1 MGEIAGVVLGG
12 PMLNRLTV
20 SALLKAVILTTAL
33 CVIAA
38 VSLGAWSSW
47 ERLQTTARMSVVA
60 DASANLFK
68 AMHNLRT
75 DRPYTNRA
83 LNADQLIDGDTEKY
97 LRALRNDQMPALAR
111 ALELLPAAEFAQKQ
125 TLLPELDRLNKLL
138 IAQQAEFWGEVTKPK
153 ASRRLALG
161 KEYSDTTTA
170 LLETLDKVS
179 AALASS
185 VNHQDATFDQLLA
198 IKQIAWLLR
207 NTAGEASL
215 TVSNG
220 LNTGKLSPEQHL
232 YYTKSVGGIEAT
244 WNALQLA
251 ASGMQLPPALSAAM
265 ATAKTA
271 YFDAEYLKM
280 RDSLATAVAAGEKPN
295 MTANQWSPLTVG
307 RLAAAVKVAEAA
319 LEAAKEHSAGQHA
332 AALRS
337 LMLQL
342 GLLAL
347 AVGLIFAAMLM
358 VGRRVITPLH
368 MIRDAMLKVA
378 GGDLSVATGY
388 GERRDEIGALAGAL
402 ETFKQQA
409 EDKLKIEAQERD
421 RNAGAIARQK
431 AVESYVAEFEGAVR
445 QTLQQLGDAS
455 GQMRKTSTGLS
466 TVSRQTNQ
474 RVEVAQ
480 KASGD
485 ASMSVE
491 SVASAAEQLSASI
504 NDISQ
509 QASHAAGIASR
520 AVNQARE
527 TDGTVQGLATSAG
540 RIGEVVGLI
549 NTIAAQTNLLAL
561 NATIEAARAGEAGR
575 GFAVVASEVKSLA
588 SQTAKATEEISEQIA
603 DIQKVAG
610 EAIDAIKGIGG
621 IIGEVNEVATA
632 IAAAVQEQGAATQE
646 ITRSTQFAAQG
657 TKNVSENITGV
668 KTDADAAAAAAEH
681 VQGASETLESQ
692 SQHLGNQ
699 VTEFLGRIRAA

>member
-1 MGEIAGVVLGG
+1 
-12 PMLNRLTV
+12 MLNRLTV

-33 CVIAA
+33 IIIAG
-38 VSLGAWSSW
+38 VSLSAWESW
-47 ERLQTTARMSVVA
+47 HRLQLANRISLVA
-60 DASANLFK
+60 DASANLFQ

-75 DRPYTNRA
+75 DRSTTSRQMNS
-83 LNADQLIDGDTEKY
+83 DQSIDPEIEKY
-97 LRALRNDQMPALAR
+97 LRGLRGTEMPALAKGL
-111 ALELLPAAEFAQKQ
+111 ALLTTIDFPDQK
-125 TLLPELDRLNKLL
+125 TLVPELDRLNRKL
-138 IAQQAEFWGEVTKPK
+138 IEQHGEFWTEIGKPK
-153 ASRRLALG
+153 ASRRMAFT
-161 KEYSDTTTA
+161 KEFMETTQS
-170 LLETLDKVS
+170 LLDTLDKLS
-179 AALASS
+179 GILAAT
-185 VNHQDATFDQLLA
+185 VNHQDATIDQLLA
-198 IKQIAWLLR
+198 IKQAAWLLR

-215 TVSNG
+215 VVATG
-220 LNTGKLSPEQHL
+220 LAAGQVSPEARL
-232 YYTKSVGGIEAT
+232 NYIKFVGGSETA
-244 WNALQLA
+244 WKALELA
-251 ASGMQLPPALSAAM
+251 SGGMQLPPDL
-265 ATAKTA
+265 ATAIAANKTA
-271 YFDAEYLKM
+271 YFEPQYLAL
-280 RDSLATAVAAGEKPN
+280 RERQVAALSSGEKAE
-295 MTANQWSPLTVG
+295 MSANQWTPLTVG

-319 LEAAKEHSAGQHA
+319 LEAAKEHSAAQHA
-332 AALRS
+332 AALSS
-337 LMLQL
+337 LVLQL

-347 AVGLIFAAMLM
+347 AVALTFGAMMM
-358 VGRRVITPLH
+358 VGRRVIRPLH
-368 MIRDAMLKVA
+368 TMRDAMLKVA
-378 GGDLSVATGY
+378 SGDLAVETGY
-388 GERRDEIGALAGAL
+388 GERQDEIGALAGAL

-409 EDKLKIEAQERD
+409 EDKLKIEAQERE
-421 RNAGAIARQK
+421 RNAGAATRQK
-431 AVESYVAEFEGAVR
+431 AVDAYVAEFEGAVR

-466 TVSRQTNQ
+466 TVSRQTNE

-527 TDGTVQGLATSAG
+527 TDGTVQGLAKSAG

-646 ITRSTQFAAQG
+646 ITRSTQYAAQG

-681 VQGASETLESQ
+681 VKDASQTLENQ
-692 SQHLGNQ
+692 SQRLGNQ
-699 VTEFLGRIRAA
+699 VSEFLGRIRAA

>member
-1 MGEIAGVVLGG
+1 MS
-12 PMLNRLTV
+12 NRLTV

-38 VSLGAWSSW
+38 VLLSAWSSW
-47 ERLQTTARMSVVA
+47 ERLQTTNRMAVVA
-60 DASANLFK
+60 DTSANLFK

-75 DRPYTNRA
+75 DRPYTGRA
-83 LNADQLIDGDTEKY
+83 INADQPMDADSEKY
-97 LRALRNDQMPALAR
+97 LRALRDDQMPALAR

-125 TLLPELDRLNKLL
+125 TLVPELDRLNKLL
-138 IAQQAEFWGEVTKPK
+138 IAQQTEFWVEVTKPK
-153 ASRRLALG
+153 ASRRLALA
-161 KEYSDTTTA
+161 KEYSDSTVA

-179 AALASS
+179 AALAAS
-185 VNHQDATFDQLLA
+185 VNHLDATFDQLLA

-207 NTAGEASL
+207 NTAGEASV

-220 LNTGKLSPEQHL
+220 LNTGKLSPELHL
-232 YYTKSVGGIEAT
+232 YYTKNIGGIDAI
-244 WNALQLA
+244 WNALQLT
-251 ASGMQLPPALSAAM
+251 ASRMQLPPPLTAAM

-271 YFDAEYLKM
+271 YFDQEYLKL
-280 RDSLATAVAAGEKPN
+280 RDSLAATLAAGGKPDI
-295 MTANQWSPLTVG
+295 TANQWSPITVPRMG
-307 RLAAAVKVAEAA
+307 TAVKVAEAA
-319 LEAAKEHSAGQHA
+319 LDAAKEHSAAQHS
-332 AALRS
+332 AALSS
-337 LMLQL
+337 LVLQL

-347 AVGLIFAAMLM
+347 AVALTFGAMMM
-358 VGRRVITPLH
+358 VGRRVIKPLH
-368 MIRDAMLKVA
+368 TIRDAMLKVA
-378 GGDLSVATGY
+378 GGDLAVETGY
-388 GERRDEIGALAGAL
+388 GERQDEIGALAGAL
-402 ETFKQQA
+402 ETFKHQA
-409 EDKLKIEAQERD
+409 EDKLKIEAQERE
-421 RNAGAIARQK
+421 RNAGSVARQQ
-431 AVESYVAEFEGAVR
+431 AVDSYVAEFEGAVR

-466 TVSRQTNQ
+466 TVSRQTNE

-527 TDGTVQGLATSAG
+527 TDGTVQGLAKSAG

-646 ITRSTQFAAQG
+646 ITRSTQYAAQG

-681 VQGASETLESQ
+681 VKDASQTLENQ

-699 VTEFLGRIRAA
+699 VTEFLDKIRAA